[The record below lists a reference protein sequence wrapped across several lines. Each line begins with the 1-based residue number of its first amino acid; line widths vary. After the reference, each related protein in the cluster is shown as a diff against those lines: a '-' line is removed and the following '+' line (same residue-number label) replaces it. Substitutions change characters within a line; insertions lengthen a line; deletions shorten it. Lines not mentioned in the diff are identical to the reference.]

1 MTSNEI
7 QQIVTEVYTT
17 HALLPPDWTH
27 QQRQDF
33 LDREAG
39 RISRQVA
46 SLAAEM
52 TDQAVQDWIS
62 RHGDHPDYLTKV
74 GLVNNVTNQAK
85 EIVLSQEL
93 YELIPAAPMEDDS
106 LEDSSAGLPDRSE
119 VPWDKR
125 WTHTAYRTEPT
136 EDQED
141 LVAAVWPTP
150 DFSALFRIKAEY
162 LIAARAED
170 QLPLPA
176 DRHDPLAAQLAQM
189 VYDDLRADGLPEQ

>member
-17 HALLPPDWTH
+17 HDLLPSEWTP

-62 RHGDHPDYLTKV
+62 RHGDHPDFLTKA

-85 EIVLSQEL
+85 HLVLSQEL
-93 YELIPAAPMEDDS
+93 YELIPPPADEPLEDN
-106 LEDSSAGLPDRSE
+106 LEDSSARLPDRSQ
-119 VPWDKR
+119 VR
-125 WTHTAYRTEPT
+125 GTSGGLTRRTGPNR
-136 EDQED
+136 
-141 LVAAVWPTP
+141 P
-150 DFSALFRIKAEY
+150 RIK
-162 LIAARAED
+162 RTWWRRCG
-170 QLPLPA
+170 QF
-176 DRHDPLAAQLAQM
+176 RTS
-189 VYDDLRADGLPEQ
+189 RRCSGSRRST

>member
-17 HALLPPDWTH
+17 HDLMPLEWTP

-39 RISRQVA
+39 RLSRRVA

-52 TDQAVQDWIS
+52 TDQAVQEWIS
-62 RHGDHPDYLTKV
+62 RHGDHPDFLTKA
-74 GLVNNVTNQAK
+74 GLVNNVTSQAK
-85 EIVLSQEL
+85 ELVLSQEL
-93 YELIPAAPMEDDS
+93 YELIPAPVEDDS
-106 LEDSSAGLPDRSE
+106 LQDCSAGLPDRSQ
-119 VPWDKR
+119 VPWSER
-125 WTHTAYRTEPT
+125 WTRTAYRTEPT

-141 LVAAVWPTP
+141 LVAALWPTP

-170 QLPLPA
+170 LLPLPA